1 MSGAGVGGTAVWG
14 WGWGVTCST
23 SSVRFAGSQQ
33 RRALG
38 DADDSSPCVSPH
50 PPTPS
55 TQCQD
60 SSANWMC
67 WAQAFLCQLWHAVL
81 WGIPFSEE
89 LRGSWGPP
97 AYWHEC
103 RGAHKSLG
111 ESDTVDL
118 RWCTVR
124 LVKATKK
131 SNLCLNYVKNMFA
144 LKHMKTLHFF
154 QVAYSNNTPSNFPC
168 RAWTRK

>member
-1 MSGAGVGGTAVWG
+1 MLWSGRGGGVA
-14 WGWGVTCST
+14 CST
-23 SSVRFAGSQQ
+23 SSFSFAGSQQ

-50 PPTPS
+50 PPTP
-55 TQCQD
+55 TIQCQD

-67 WAQAFLCQLWHAVL
+67 LAQAFLCQLWHAVL

-103 RGAHKSLG
+103 VGAHKSLG
-111 ESDTVDL
+111 VSDTVDL
-118 RWCTVR
+118 IWYTDV
-124 LVKATKK
+124 LVKATTKK
-131 SNLCLNYVKNMFA
+131 NKINYVLSTFA
-144 LKHMKTLHFF
+144 LKHMKTFHFF
-154 QVAYSNNTPSNFPC
+154 SSNNQ
-168 RAWTRK
+168 